1 MPKIYL
7 KNGLLLIKKNIINC
21 ALYSGYTVALKNGFI
36 YYITQLTIPQYALCL
51 LTSLSN
57 MKKDEVPYLFAP
69 EDELILK
76 NRMNSSCSL
85 NHPCAIHPILQIV
98 LIE

>member
-7 KNGLLLIKKNIINC
+7 KNGLLLIKKSIINC

-57 MKKDEVPYLFAP
+57 MKK
-69 EDELILK
+69 
-76 NRMNSSCSL
+76 R
-85 NHPCAIHPILQIV
+85 
-98 LIE
+98 